1 MMKRACSL
9 LLLVL
14 MLSACQFGS
23 NANMTADVPDPLAM
37 PWEDRAIFQPG
48 LSASQ
53 QHVLADLPGAP
64 IYHIDL
70 IIAENL
76 TQVEG
81 RQQVRYTNQE
91 DVTLEQVDFHL
102 YPNILGGK
110 LDVNAVSV
118 DGVGVAPS
126 FDLQNSVL
134 IVPLHSPLKPGE
146 HTIIQIDFSV
156 TVPTDL
162 ERNYGVLAYSDG
174 VLALAHF
181 YPAVAVFDQRG
192 WAVEIPSEQGD
203 VTYADASLFAVRVT
217 APTGV
222 VVVASGQEIQADK
235 AGKQQVIL
243 YAIGPARDFYL
254 AASPDYEVVSKN
266 VDGVMINS
274 YAPAKMKA
282 GAQYVLDIAA
292 KALKVYGERY
302 APYPYSEFDI
312 VSTPTLALGIEYP
325 GMTAIAD
332 RLYDLNGAISGT
344 PVRIYL
350 ESTVAHEV
358 GHQWFYNLVGSDQL
372 GEPWLDESL
381 TQFVTLQYYSDSYG
395 TSAAAGFEQS
405 LYERWAR
412 VDDAK
417 IPIGLPVSAYQG
429 KEYGAI
435 VYGRGGLF
443 FEALEKQMG
452 ESAFDK
458 FLLDY
463 VQTYSWRIATGD
475 GMEKLAKD
483 DCGCDLVMLWD
494 GWVLPKANQ

>member
-9 LLLVL
+9 LLFVL
-14 MLSACQFGS
+14 LLSACQFGS
-23 NANMTADVPDPLAM
+23 NAKMATKVPDPLAM
-37 PWEDRAIFQPG
+37 SWEDRAIFQPG

-53 QHVLADLPGAP
+53 QNVLASLPGAP

-91 DVTLEQVDFHL
+91 DVALEQLDFHL

-118 DGVGVAPS
+118 DGGGVTPA

-134 IVPLHSPLKPGE
+134 IVPLQSPLKPGE
-146 HTIIQIDFSV
+146 HTIIQIEFSV

-162 ERNYGVLAYSDG
+162 ERNYGVLAYADG

-203 VTYADASLFAVRVT
+203 VTYADASLFVVRVT
-217 APTGV
+217 APIGV
-222 VVVASGQEIQADK
+222 IVAASGQKIQVNE
-235 AGKQQVIL
+235 AGKQQTVL
-243 YAIGPARDFYL
+243 FAIGPARDFYL
-254 AASPDYEVVSKN
+254 AASPDYEVISKN
-266 VDGVMINS
+266 VDGVTINS
-274 YAPAKMKA
+274 YAPANMKD

-395 TSAAAGFEQS
+395 SSAAAGFEQS

-443 FEALEKQMG
+443 FEKLEEQIG
-452 ESAFDK
+452 QTEFDK
-458 FLLDY
+458 FMKSY
-463 VQTYSWRIATGD
+463 VQTYNWDIATSD
-475 GMEKLAKD
+475 GMEALAQKE
-483 DCGCDLVMLWD
+483 CGCDLTGLWME
-494 GWVLPKANQ
+494 WVKNGE

>member
-1 MMKRACSL
+1 MMNRARSL

-14 MLSACQFGS
+14 ILSACQFGS
-23 NANMTADVPDPLAM
+23 NAKMTTDVPDPLAM

-48 LSASQ
+48 LSPSQ
-53 QHVLADLPGAP
+53 QHVLASLSGAP

-76 TQVEG
+76 TQVDG

-91 DVTLEQVDFHL
+91 DVALEQVDFHL

-110 LDVNAVSV
+110 LDVNSVSV
-118 DGVGVAPS
+118 DGGGVTPA

-134 IVPLHSPLKPGE
+134 IVPLQSPLKPGE
-146 HTIIQIDFSV
+146 HIIIQIDFSV

-162 ERNYGVLAYSDG
+162 ERNYGVLAYADG

-203 VTYADASLFAVRVT
+203 VTFADASLFVVRVT
-217 APTGV
+217 APSEII
-222 VVVASGQEIQADK
+222 VVASGQEIQANK
-235 AGKQQVIL
+235 AGKQQVL

-254 AASPDYEVVSKN
+254 AASPAYEVVSKN
-266 VDGVMINS
+266 INGVTINS
-274 YAPAKMKA
+274 YAPPNKKD

-292 KALKVYGERY
+292 RALKVYGERY
-302 APYPYSEFDI
+302 TPYPYSEFDI

-350 ESTVAHEV
+350 KSTLAHEV

-381 TQFVTLQYYSDSYG
+381 TQFATLQYYGDSYG
-395 TSAAAGFEQS
+395 SSAAAGFEQS

-443 FEALEKQMG
+443 FEELEKQIG
-452 ESAFDK
+452 QTGFDK
-458 FLLDY
+458 FMKDY
-463 VQTYSWRIATGD
+463 VQAYSWGIATSD
-475 GMEKLAKD
+475 GMEALAQKE
-483 DCGCDLVMLWD
+483 CGCDLMGLWME
-494 GWVLPKANQ
+494 WVENGE